1 MVGLIL
7 TIAAL
12 PVFKKSG
19 FSSSTAPVAGFN
31 FLDRAIKIALGE
43 NIDDIKMTDKIY
55 NFVSYLKSGDKV
67 ETFLGANAALGVLI
81 MKYESREVM
90 DEIVENF
97 HNLYKVELQ

>member
-1 MVGLIL
+1 
-7 TIAAL
+7 
-12 PVFKKSG
+12 
-19 FSSSTAPVAGFN
+19 
-31 FLDRAIKIALGE
+31 
-43 NIDDIKMTDKIY
+43 MTDKVSD
-55 NFVSYLKSGDKV
+55 FVSYLILHSDKNGVLNNIVLDKMIEDRIIEKHIYLKSGDKV